1 MKRIITTAMMS
12 VLMAGAALSAPVEE
26 AFVFEEKDGESVD
39 AFRGKVMVPENRSN
53 PDSREIPVTY
63 VRFPATGGQKGY
75 PIVYLAGG
83 PGGSGVATAKYRR
96 FDMFMALRA
105 YGDVIA
111 LDQRGTGASNI
122 LPECESSKVVPP
134 TARTSDEEFVALH
147 RAAFEEC
154 VAFWKA
160 EGVDVA
166 GYNTVENVRDIDD
179 LRQALGAEKVVL
191 WGTSY
196 GSHLAL
202 AAMKEMG
209 EHIDRVVISSAEGLD
224 QTIKL
229 PARTDAYFDRLQA
242 AVDSQPAAKA
252 AYGDIK
258 ALMQRVH
265 AKLEAEPVLLHAR
278 MRDGSTKDYLFHRRD
293 MQQLASYMV
302 SDPRSVSGLLSL
314 YLAMDH
320 GVTAPFEAML
330 GRWFVPGEPIRMD
343 AMATLMDVASGMSEG
358 RRSLVKAQAT
368 NALLGDWVNFS
379 YHYDGLAPELD
390 LGDAFRAGPTSDIP
404 TLLLTGTLDG
414 RTYIDGQA
422 EATAGLTRLTQVTVV
437 NAGHNLFM
445 SSPEV
450 QQAINAFME
459 DKPQPRDEIL
469 LDLPDLSPQRQ

>member
-1 MKRIITTAMMS
+1 MKKLVTTAIFAAC
-12 VLMAGAALSAPVEE
+12 MAMPAFAQPSEE
-26 AFVFEEKDGESVD
+26 AFVFEEKGGEKVD
-39 AFRGKVMVPENRSN
+39 AFRGRIMVPENRAN
-53 PDSREIPVTY
+53 PKSRMIPVTY
-63 VRFPATGGQKGY
+63 VRFAATGEQKGP

-83 PGGSGVATAKYRR
+83 PGGSGIGTAKYRR

-122 LPECESSKVVPP
+122 LPECVSSKVVPP
-134 TARTSDEEFVALH
+134 TEAISDAAYIALN

-154 VAFWKA
+154 LAFWKS

-166 GYNTVENVRDIDD
+166 GYNTVENARDIDA

-196 GSHLAL
+196 GSHLAF

-209 EHIDRVVISSAEGLD
+209 DHIDRVVVSSAEGLD

-229 PARTDAYFDRLQA
+229 PALTDSYFGRLQK

-258 ALMQRVH
+258 ALIGRVH
-265 AKLEAEPVLLHAR
+265 GKLEAEPVLLHPR
-278 MRDGSTKDYLFHRRD
+278 MKDGTVKDYLFQKRD
-293 MQQLASYMV
+293 MQLLASYFI
-302 SDPRSVSGLLSL
+302 SDPWAVQRLLSL
-314 YLAMDH
+314 YLAMDYDM
-320 GVTAPFEAML
+320 TAPFEAL
-330 GRWFVPGEPIRMD
+330 IADWFVPGEPIKMD
-343 AMATLMDVASGMSEG
+343 AMSTLMDVASGMSDK
-358 RRSLVKAQAT
+358 RRALVKAQAKD
-368 NALLGDWVNFS
+368 ALLGDWLNFT

-390 LGDAFRAGPTSDIP
+390 LGDAFRVGPVSAIP

-414 RTYIDGQA
+414 RTYVEGQA
-422 EATAGLTRLTQVTVV
+422 DATAGLSKLTQVTVV

-450 QQAINAFME
+450 QEAINAFME
-459 DKPQPRDEIL
+459 GKPQPRAEIV
-469 LDLPDLSPQRQ
+469 LDLQDLAPKQ